1 MLSLQYHNADPGKGR
16 FPTPK
21 GKRYR
26 ACIGPMGAGPG
37 GGPSAAPL
45 PALPLAAGGNRAN
58 LDPHMIRA
66 AFISVPVLPKRSGA
80 GAPAQGSGGWVQPP
94 AWKWS
99 RCTRFA
105 SLGKV
110 MADGPC
116 RDPSSGVS
124 AGSGWLARDVAF
136 RLP

>member
-21 GKRYR
+21 SKRSR
-26 ACIGPMGAGPG
+26 ACKGPIIAGPPG
-37 GGPSAAPL
+37 EPSAAPL

-58 LDPHMIRA
+58 LDLDMVRA
-66 AFISVPVLPKRSGA
+66 AFISVPVLPKRRGVS
-80 GAPAQGSGGWVQPP
+80 APAQGSGGWVQLP

-99 RCTRFA
+99 RCARSA
-105 SLGKV
+105 SLGKL

-124 AGSGWLARDVAF
+124 AGSGWSALDVAF